1 MPNTETNALF
11 LLLPFL
17 IPFLL
22 FLDSSNARNPH
33 QPDGCSDSLED
44 DSRAALYRE
53 KGKVLKQQGLHLLLE
68 FSPACQK
75 TKQERNA
82 KKGERKGEKCSI
94 CLLC

>member
-1 MPNTETNALF
+1 MLNTQTNPLF
-11 LLLPFL
+11 LFLPFL
-17 IPFLL
+17 ILSLL

-33 QPDGCSDSLED
+33 QPDSYSDSLED

-53 KGKVLKQQGLHLLLE
+53 KRKVLKQQGLHLLLE

-82 KKGERKGEKCSI
+82 KKGERKREKCSI
-94 CLLC
+94 CLWC